1 MWNNTAMTKTFLTR
15 ESRIWLKRRAG
26 EDAILRVVPDSHATG
41 TTPNY
46 ALFSAFEE
54 QPDFMGAI
62 LFDSEGYW
70 IYDGNEL
77 SVTEQEQVAEFI
89 LRGQ

>member
-1 MWNNTAMTKTFLTR
+1 MLNKAVLMQTFLTR

-26 EDAILRVVPDSHATG
+26 EEAILRVVPDNHAAG
-41 TTPNY
+41 FIPNY

-54 QPDFMGAI
+54 QPAYMGAI
-62 LFDSEGYW
+62 LFDSQGYW

-77 SVTEQEQVAEFI
+77 SVAEQEQVAEFI
-89 LRGQ
+89 LRGR